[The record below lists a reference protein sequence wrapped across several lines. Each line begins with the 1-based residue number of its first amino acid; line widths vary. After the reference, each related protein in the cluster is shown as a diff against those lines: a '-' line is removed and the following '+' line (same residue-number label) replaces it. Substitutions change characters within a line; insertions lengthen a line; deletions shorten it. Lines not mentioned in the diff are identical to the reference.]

1 VDSGAQAPEAAANVD
16 ESGRSTN
23 GSGRSGGRRFLF
35 YSNESIGLGHL
46 RRSLTLARKVTE
58 RDGGSSAL
66 VVTGSQM
73 VSAYRLPPRVESLKL
88 PAMAKDGRGGYRP
101 QRLPIG
107 SQELS
112 RVRARVALAVAEE
125 LSPDVAVVDKAPLG
139 LLDELVPV
147 LEHLRSRG
155 CRLVLGLRDVED
167 SPENVRR
174 RWGGRAMREAIER
187 YYETI
192 LVYGPPSGVDALRC
206 MGWDDLDVPVH
217 HVGYVAPERTG
228 RRPLDL
234 PRDYVLATV
243 GGGVDGYRLLSS
255 FIEAIRLRPLPCP
268 AVAVTGPLMDPAWVA
283 RLRLMAR
290 DLDVALFDFRED
302 MEAAIAGARCVVSM
316 AGYNT
321 VTELLMARR
330 PALLLPGVRPSR
342 EQVVR
347 ADWLAARRMVDVLHD
362 HDLTPATMRAAL
374 DRLLAA
380 PVLQPDPAD
389 YAGAERAA
397 AILTST
403 EMPAVAPMA
412 TVACGS

>member
-1 VDSGAQAPEAAANVD
+1 MKLPTWPRTGTAAT
-16 ESGRSTN
+16 GRAH
-23 GSGRSGGRRFLF
+23 RSVR
-35 YSNESIGLGHL
+35 
-46 RRSLTLARKVTE
+46 A
-58 RDGGSSAL
+58 SSA
-66 VVTGSQM
+66 
-73 VSAYRLPPRVESLKL
+73 
-88 PAMAKDGRGGYRP
+88 
-101 QRLPIG
+101 
-107 SQELS
+107 
-112 RVRARVALAVAEE
+112 RAGLALAVAEE
-125 LSPDVAVVDKAPLG
+125 LAPDVAVVDKAPLG
-139 LLDELVPV
+139 LLEELVPV
-147 LEHLRSRG
+147 LEHLKSRG

-174 RWGGRAMREAIER
+174 RWGGRPMREAIER

-217 HVGYVAPERTG
+217 HVGYVAPDRTG

-243 GGGVDGYRLLSS
+243 GGGVDGYRCSPASS
-255 FIEAIRLRPLPCP
+255 RAIRLRPLPCP

-290 DLDVALFDFRED
+290 DLGRVAVRLPRGHGGGDR
-302 MEAAIAGARCVVSM
+302 GARCVVSM

-347 ADWLAARRMVDVLHD
+347 ADWLAA
-362 HDLTPATMRAAL
+362 
-374 DRLLAA
+374 
-380 PVLQPDPAD
+380 
-389 YAGAERAA
+389 AG
-397 AILTST
+397 
-403 EMPAVAPMA
+403 
-412 TVACGS
+412 

>member
-1 VDSGAQAPEAAANVD
+1 VEQP
-16 ESGRSTN
+16 GRSEN
-23 GSGRSGGRRFLF
+23 GSGPAGGRRFLF

-58 RDGGSSAL
+58 RDSGSSAL

-73 VSAYRLPPRVESLKL
+73 VSAYRLPPRVESVKL
-88 PAMAKDGRGGYRP
+88 PAMAKDGSGGYRP
-101 QRLPIG
+101 QR
-107 SQELS
+107 
-112 RVRARVALAVAEE
+112 
-125 LSPDVAVVDKAPLG
+125 

-147 LEHLRSRG
+147 LEHLKSRA

-174 RWGGRAMREAIER
+174 RWGGRGMREAIER

-217 HVGYVAPERTG
+217 HVGYVAPELPG

-243 GGGVDGYRLLSS
+243 GGGADGYRLLSN

-290 DLDVALFDFRED
+290 GLDVLMFDFRED
-302 MEAAIAGARCVVSM
+302 MEAAIAGARGVVSM

-347 ADWLAARRMVDVLHD
+347 AEWLAARRMVDVLHD
-362 HDLTPATMRAAL
+362 RDLTAATMRVAL
-374 DRLLAA
+374 DRLLTAQ
-380 PVLQPDPAD
+380 VVQPDPAD

-403 EMPAVAPMA
+403 ETPAVAPVA